1 MAKVIMLC
9 GRICSGKSTYAQR
22 LGKERGAA
30 VLSVDEIM
38 LAMFGQ
44 YVGEMHDEYVERTEK
59 YLFVKSAEL
68 INSGINVILDWGLWT
83 KEERKFA
90 REFYAARNIEC
101 ELYYINISDELWAK
115 RLAKRNALVA
125 AGNTDAYYVDEN
137 LAKKFASIFEA
148 PTADEIDVMINADME
163 E

>member
-22 LGKERGAA
+22 LGKERSAA

-59 YLFVKSAEL
+59 YLFVKSTEL

-90 REFYAARNIEC
+90 REFYAARNIKC
-101 ELYYINISDELWAK
+101 ELHYINISDELWAK

-148 PTADEIDVMINADME
+148 PAADEIDVMINADME